1 MTKTLTAEEYI
12 GRNTT
17 DLGRDFDLTPDN
29 ADDEAI
35 QEASADAMEAARS
48 LGLVVIGG
56 EKALAQA
63 LRDLVNAARDPD

>member
-1 MTKTLTAEEYI
+1 MAKTLTAEEYI
-12 GRNTT
+12 GRNT